1 MSLAK
6 GIANALGAE
15 ISIVL
20 LILIIC
26 KACGC
31 EPLPPAPK
39 PAGIVRSINLPRPAA
54 VQPVKGFVRPAVAV
68 VQSKPLVVGK
78 VRAAI
83 TK

>member
-20 LILIIC
+20 LILIVC

-31 EPLPPAPK
+31 EPLPPRTAC
-39 PAGIVRSINLPRPAA
+39 IVRSINLPRPAA
-54 VQPVKGFVRPAVAV
+54 IQPVKGVVRPALAV
-68 VQSKPLVVGK
+68 VGSKPLVFGK

>member
-1 MSLAK
+1 MEFFK
-6 GIANALGAE
+6 GAINALVGE
-15 ISIVL
+15 IIIV
-20 LILIIC
+20 ILIVIGC
-26 KACGC
+26 KLCGC

-54 VQPVKGFVRPAVAV
+54 VQPVKGVVRPALAV
-68 VQSKPLVVGK
+68 VGSKPLVFGK